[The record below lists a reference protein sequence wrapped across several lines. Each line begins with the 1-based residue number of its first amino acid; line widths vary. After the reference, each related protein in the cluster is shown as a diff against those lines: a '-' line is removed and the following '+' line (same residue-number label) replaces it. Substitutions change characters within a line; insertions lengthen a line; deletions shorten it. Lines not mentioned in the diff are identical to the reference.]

1 MITFGLLGLGRVIEK
16 RVANVFLKELNNSKV
31 IGVFDTNRKS
41 PHQLR
46 PQKFLLILSLK
57 NI

>member
-31 IGVFDTNRKS
+31 IAVFDKNRK
-41 PHQLR
+41 
-46 PQKFLLILSLK
+46 K
-57 NI
+57 NFFF